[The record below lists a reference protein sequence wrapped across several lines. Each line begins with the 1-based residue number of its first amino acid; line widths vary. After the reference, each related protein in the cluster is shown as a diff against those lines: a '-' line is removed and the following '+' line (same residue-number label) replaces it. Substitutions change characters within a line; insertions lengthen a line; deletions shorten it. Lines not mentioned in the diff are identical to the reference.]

1 MRSGT
6 RARRPEDSSSFHER
20 QAAGSNV
27 TGDDQRELVGCS
39 TGESAGLLPLAPNF
53 FFQRRTAGIRSPEG
67 SVRLRIRRGEA
78 RVADQPRRLC
88 VVASDWLRSR
98 ELITALRASLC
109 PQEPLEVIMDRRR
122 GGSLIE
128 SRLEDRRR
136 QPLVDVALATNGF
149 AIVPASVDPKESRIQ
164 VSLLLPEVPTE
175 ALLPTDDED
184 LERLES
190 IRRFTRRRSGRLN
203 ALQMV
208 QHIVE
213 SRQARPILAT
223 LLTVLIG
230 LTLATFALSPAGQN
244 LGKSLVG
251 RMFQGSPPTSG
262 RQAAAPP
269 AAQLPSA
276 GQPPVQTHDAST
288 RAQLPAV
295 TAKPTVA
302 ETHPTRIEIP
312 TPRETSAPLKGT
324 GTTSRERGTTSREE
338 RPAPRPKKPALRQ
351 ERSHSVGL
359 SKAGPPGFTGSP
371 RAELARKPESLGWGE
386 SYAVRL
392 LNRAGQPLAGA
403 EVWLVARMAD
413 GTVENVPMGALPEP
427 GIYRATVPTSRSSPV
442 DLRVRVRRGDK
453 RVEVSVNPSTQG
465 PV

>member
-1 MRSGT
+1 M
-6 RARRPEDSSSFHER
+6 
-20 QAAGSNV
+20 
-27 TGDDQRELVGCS
+27 
-39 TGESAGLLPLAPNF
+39 
-53 FFQRRTAGIRSPEG
+53 
-67 SVRLRIRRGEA
+67 
-78 RVADQPRRLC
+78 
-88 VVASDWLRSR
+88 
-98 ELITALRASLC
+98 
-109 PQEPLEVIMDRRR
+109 
-122 GGSLIE
+122 E

-136 QPLVDVALATNGF
+136 QPLVDVALANNGF
-149 AIVPASVDPKESRIQ
+149 AIVPASVDTKESRIQ

-175 ALLPTDDED
+175 ALLPPDDED

-190 IRRFTRRRSGRLN
+190 IRSFTRRRSGRLN
-203 ALQMV
+203 PMLGGGFPKKALQMV

-262 RQAAAPP
+262 SHAAAPL

-276 GQPPVQTHDAST
+276 GQPPVQTHEAST

-295 TAKPTVA
+295 TTKPTVA

-324 GTTSRERGTTSREE
+324 GTMSRERGTTSRVE
-338 RPAPRPKKPALRQ
+338 RPAPRLEKPALRQ

-371 RAELARKPESLGWGE
+371 RAELARKPESRGWGE

-453 RVEVSVNPSTQG
+453 RVEVSVKPSTHR
-465 PV
+465 PVWAFRAEVCQRRD

>member
-1 MRSGT
+1 
-6 RARRPEDSSSFHER
+6 
-20 QAAGSNV
+20 
-27 TGDDQRELVGCS
+27 
-39 TGESAGLLPLAPNF
+39 
-53 FFQRRTAGIRSPEG
+53 
-67 SVRLRIRRGEA
+67 
-78 RVADQPRRLC
+78 VADQPRRLC

-122 GGSLIE
+122 GGSLMK

-136 QPLVDVALATNGF
+136 QPLVDVALANNGF
-149 AIVPASVDPKESRIQ
+149 ALVPASVDPKESRIQ

-203 ALQMV
+203 PMLGGGFPKKALQMV

-223 LLTVLIG
+223 LFTVLIG

-251 RMFQGSPPTSG
+251 QGSPPTSG
-262 RQAAAPP
+262 SQAAAPP
-269 AAQLPSA
+269 AAQLPAA
-276 GQPPVQTHDAST
+276 GQPPVQTHDAFT

-295 TAKPTVA
+295 TPKPTMA

-312 TPRETSAPLKGT
+312 TPRETSAPLKET
-324 GTTSRERGTTSREE
+324 GTTSQERGTTSRVE
-338 RPAPRPKKPALRQ
+338 RPAPRLEKPALRR

-371 RAELARKPESLGWGE
+371 RAELARKPESRGWGE

-403 EVWLVARMAD
+403 EVWLVVRMAD

-427 GIYRATVPTSRSSPV
+427 GIYRATVPTGRSSPV

-453 RVEVSVNPSTQG
+453 RVEVSVKPSTHG